1 MDHSEIIYDK
11 FSKNFYEEHED
22 IKNQTEEQADELRK
36 KLGIKVW
43 ILSIKVGSMKDL
55 MILWWVNEDF
65 KIIMFLPMKA
75 LMLSI
80 KVGPVKALRLLWLG
94 QWRL

>member
-1 MDHSEIIYDK
+1 
-11 FSKNFYEEHED
+11 
-22 IKNQTEEQADELRK
+22 
-36 KLGIKVW
+36 
-43 ILSIKVGSMKDL
+43 MKDL

-94 QWRL
+94 Q